1 MTKLAPKRV
10 DKRKDS
16 DRKSRKLTVRMPP
29 ETLDRLEQMAKRRG
43 VKRVVVLCELI
54 EEGSKK

>member
-1 MTKLAPKRV
+1 MKLASKRV
-10 DKRKDS
+10 EKRKES
-16 DRKSRKLTVRMPP
+16 DRKSRRLTLRMPP

-54 EEGSKK
+54 EEGGKK